1 MKAVTDEPTTTDRE
15 LEPVAVR
22 LASPRLAEV
31 AAVVVLAAVYAA
43 FASTTRPFTVGGD
56 VATAVGFVPVGL
68 LVARSVRR
76 RRAAGEPHR
85 RSFDAVTRRRL
96 APWLIA
102 LAVLVG
108 WEIAMYFA
116 GFGGHRSADPTIS
129 SLYDQASTSPLGR
142 GIFLFLWQLL
152 GWGMFRR

>member
-1 MKAVTDEPTTTDRE
+1 MAATDEPTTTDRE
-15 LEPVAVR
+15 LELAAAR
-22 LASPRLAEV
+22 LGSPGPAEL
-31 AAVVVLAAVYAA
+31 AVVMVVAAVYAA
-43 FASTTRPFTVGGD
+43 FASTTRSFTVGGD

-68 LVARSVRR
+68 LVARSAWR
-76 RRAAGEPHR
+76 RRAAGEPHQ
-85 RSFDAVTRRRL
+85 RSFDAATRRRL

-102 LAVLVG
+102 IAVLVG

-142 GIFLFLWQLL
+142 GIFLFLWQLF